1 MPEIDVSEV
10 LLDSEV
16 AGEEF
21 IVVRRKD
28 SANNFGEDVQQTL
41 RFPAVGSV
49 TPLGANS
56 LLRQEAFQTEEK
68 TIRVTTDF
76 HLRAA
81 SKDETGQGY
90 QPDIVIWNGDAYLV
104 RVINDFSNYGR
115 GMVTAECS
123 SIDYVDEAPA

>member
-1 MPEIDVSEV
+1 MSSEV

-76 HLRAA
+76 HLRTA
-81 SKDETGQGY
+81 SKDETGQGLSAGHRDLEWRCLFGARH
-90 QPDIVIWNGDAYLV
+90 Q
-104 RVINDFSNYGR
+104 
-115 GMVTAECS
+115 
-123 SIDYVDEAPA
+123 